1 LRTIWRVTR
10 IVVMTNIQSLA
21 EVKAHLSSYV
31 DQVEQQHERV
41 VITRNGR
48 PAALL
53 INPDE
58 LEALEDTLDLLSNPE
73 AMAELAEAEA
83 DIAAG
88 RAIGLAE
95 LRASL
100 GMDA

>member
-1 LRTIWRVTR
+1 LLTTIL
-10 IVVMTNIQSLA
+10 VMTNTQSLA
-21 EVKAHLSSYV
+21 EVKAHLSAYV

-48 PAALL
+48 PAAML
-53 INPDE
+53 ISPDE
-58 LEALEDTLDLLSNPE
+58 LEALEDTLDLLSDPE
-73 AMAELAEAEA
+73 AMAEIAEAKA

-88 RAIGLAE
+88 RGIGLAE

>member
-1 LRTIWRVTR
+1 
-10 IVVMTNIQSLA
+10 MTDTQSLA
-21 EVKAHLSSYV
+21 EVKAHLSAYV
-31 DQVEQQHERV
+31 DRVESQHERV

-53 INPDE
+53 ISPDD

-73 AMAELAEAEA
+73 AMAQIAEAEA
-83 DIAAG
+83 EIAAG
-88 RAIGLAE
+88 QGLTADE

-100 GMDA
+100 GLEA

>member
-1 LRTIWRVTR
+1 M
-10 IVVMTNIQSLA
+10 VMTNIQSLA

-48 PAALL
+48 PAAML
-53 INPDE
+53 ISPDE
-58 LEALEDTLDLLSNPE
+58 LEALEDTLDLLSDPE
-73 AMAELAEAEA
+73 AMAELAEAKA

-88 RAIGLAE
+88 RVIGADE
-95 LRASL
+95 LRASYGL
-100 GMDA
+100 K

>member
-1 LRTIWRVTR
+1 
-10 IVVMTNIQSLA
+10 MTNIQSLA
-21 EVKAHLSSYV
+21 EVKAHLSAYV

-53 INPDE
+53 ISPDE
-58 LEALEDTLDLLSNPE
+58 LEALEDTLDLLSDPE
-73 AMAELAEAEA
+73 AMAELAEAKA

-88 RAIGLAE
+88 RGIGLAE